1 MNTFRKTNGWIWI
14 QIENIPTDLPD
25 NATMN
30 KITIY
35 LRELAVRNNGIYGD
49 GRLL

>member
-1 MNTFRKTNGWIWI
+1 MS
-14 QIENIPTDLPD
+14 PD

-35 LRELAVRNNGIYGD
+35 LRELAVRNNGIYG
-49 GRLL
+49 GWQTYVIKN